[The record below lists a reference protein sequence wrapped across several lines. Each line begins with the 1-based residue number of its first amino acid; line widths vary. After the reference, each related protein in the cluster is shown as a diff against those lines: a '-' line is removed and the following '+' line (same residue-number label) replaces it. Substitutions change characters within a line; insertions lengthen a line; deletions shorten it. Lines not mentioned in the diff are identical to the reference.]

1 MKIDQKEI
9 LNELIEISI
18 MISSIP
24 NLNQLLEIVLKK
36 AREITNSDA
45 GSLYLKDKNRLVFLI
60 TQNDTLKDIHKKF
73 KAFPIN
79 IDKTSI
85 AGYAAFTKNI
95 INIPDV
101 YMLSN
106 EYPFSFNDEFDKKNN
121 YRTKSMLTIPMKDNE
136 NEVIGVLQ
144 LINSKDEKGNITSY
158 SKEIEKIIE
167 SFASIAA
174 VSIKNVQLKE
184 NIKRAYLETIYR
196 LSVAAEYKDTDTGTH
211 IKRMSKYSE
220 LIAKKLGFSDE
231 FCELILYAS
240 PLHDIGKL
248 GIPDAILTKP
258 AKLTPEEWEIMKR
271 HTTMG
276 YEILAGST
284 EKLINFASSIAL
296 NHHERFDGTGYP
308 SGKKGEEIPIEGR
321 IVALADVFDALATKR
336 PYKDAWPLDKI
347 LTEIEN
353 QRNKQFD
360 GKIVDVFLSNLD
372 EFLKIQNEFKED

>member
-258 AKLTPEEWEIMKR
+258 AKLTPEEWEIMKK

>member
-321 IVALADVFDALATKR
+321 IVALADVFDALSTKR

>member
-24 NLNQLLEIVLKK
+24 NLNQLLDIVLKK

-45 GSLYLKDKNRLVFLI
+45 GSLYLKEKNKLIFLI
-60 TQNDTLKDIHKKF
+60 TQNDTLKDIHRQF
-73 KAFPIN
+73 KSYPIN

-85 AGYAAFTKNI
+85 AGYAAFTKKI
-95 INIPDV
+95 INIEDV
-101 YMLSN
+101 YSLSK
-106 EYPFSFNDEFDKKNN
+106 EFPFSFNDEFDKKNN
-121 YRTKSMLTIPMKDNE
+121 YRTKSMLTIPMIDNE

-158 SKEIEKIIE
+158 SKELEKVIE

-184 NIKRAYLETIYR
+184 NLKRAYLETIYR

-220 LIAKKLGFSDE
+220 LLAQKLGLKDE

-258 AKLTPEEWEIMKR
+258 AKLTPEEWEIMKK

-284 EKLINFASSIAL
+284 EKLINFAASIAL
-296 NHHERFDGTGYP
+296 NHHERYDGTGYP
-308 SGKKGEEIPIEGR
+308 NGKKGEDIPIEGR
-321 IVALADVFDALATKR
+321 IVAIADVFDALSTKR
-336 PYKDAWPLDKI
+336 PYKEPWPLDKI
-347 LTEIEN
+347 LKEIES
-353 QRNKQFD
+353 QKNKQFD
-360 GKIVDVFLSNLD
+360 EKIVNIFISNLD
-372 EFLKIQNEFKED
+372 EFLKIQNEHKED

>member
-36 AREITNSDA
+36 AREITKSDA
-45 GSLYLKDKNRLVFLI
+45 GSLYLKDKNKLVFLI
-60 TQNDTLKDIHKKF
+60 IQNDTLKDIHKQF

-95 INIPDV
+95 INITDV
-101 YMLSN
+101 YLLSD

-144 LINSKDEKGNITSY
+144 LINSKDEQGNITSY

-196 LSVAAEYKDTDTGTH
+196 LSVAAEYKDTDTGAH

-258 AKLTPEEWEIMKR
+258 AKLTPEEWEIMKK

-276 YEILAGST
+276 YKILAGST
-284 EKLINFASSIAL
+284 EKLITFASSIAL
-296 NHHERFDGTGYP
+296 NHHERYDGTGYP
-308 SGKKGEEIPIEGR
+308 NGKKGEEIPIEGR
-321 IVALADVFDALATKR
+321 IVALADVFDALSTKR
-336 PYKDAWPLDKI
+336 PYKDPWSLDKI
-347 LTEIEN
+347 LKEIEN
-353 QRNKQFD
+353 QKNKQFD
-360 GKIVDVFLSNLD
+360 EKIVDIFLSNLD

>member
-271 HTTMG
+271 HTIMG

-353 QRNKQFD
+353 QRDKQFD

>member
-321 IVALADVFDALATKR
+321 IVALADVFDALSTKR

-347 LTEIEN
+347 LIEIEN